1 MKIAIVGS
9 GISGLTAAHLLSAEH
24 DVTILE
30 RAPTLGMDQSSV
42 SYAGGR
48 IDVPLRTF
56 SEDYYPNL
64 SCLYRELGV
73 TYEVADY
80 SFCCYDQTRPR
91 PHFKYRNY
99 LNHWLARLLGT
110 DKLSLPAFTLTSMF
124 YIVDYLKFMRNSPR
138 DLALGLCRGLTF
150 QQYCLARFRCGDGAD
165 VQLAG

>member
-91 PHFKYRNY
+91 PHFKYR
-99 LNHWLARLLGT
+99 LFRLLFEAF
-110 DKLSLPAFTLTSMF
+110 LSLVHASRSSTRSRCWQSFPTFPTL
-124 YIVDYLKFMRNSPR
+124 I
-138 DLALGLCRGLTF
+138 
-150 QQYCLARFRCGDGAD
+150 
-165 VQLAG
+165 